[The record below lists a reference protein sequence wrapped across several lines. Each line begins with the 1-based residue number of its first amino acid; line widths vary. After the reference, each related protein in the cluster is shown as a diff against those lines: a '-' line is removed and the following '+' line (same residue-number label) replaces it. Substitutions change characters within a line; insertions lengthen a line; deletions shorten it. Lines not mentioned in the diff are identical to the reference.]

1 MDLPSPLDTLSS
13 EEQRIVR
20 ENLRPVTFTTGQCIF
35 RAGDAGDGCYLIQS
49 GEVRLELVREHV
61 DTDSV
66 LGFIGPGSIL
76 GELAL
81 LDGLPRSVTAYAET
95 PLTAARLPVDAIATI
110 CDQHPAIGTGIVRA
124 LARDAAKK
132 LRHMNER
139 LAEYIAVD
147 NSDDEIDE
155 TLRLAAVAQE
165 QLAGWSEQQIDALLE
180 TVAKAVAA
188 NAEPLAAATVS
199 ETRLG
204 NVADKTVKNIHASL
218 GVFGSLV
225 GKVGT
230 GIIDIDRSTQ
240 VTQIAGPAG
249 IVFGL
254 VPVTNPVATI
264 IFKVLIAIKAR
275 CALILSINRSCMQVG
290 NAACELIAKTLA
302 ENGAPV
308 DIVQWVRSRSNR
320 AKTLKYMRHPG
331 VSLILATGGPGM
343 VRAAY
348 SSGKPAL
355 GAGPGNVPVY
365 IAADADIEQASA
377 GIVASK
383 SYDNGLICGAEHNL
397 VVHDSLYEKFSAA
410 LERHGAAVLS
420 VEEVVKLEAGVIRPG
435 RDHVDPRLVGQPA
448 AAIAAAIGFQR
459 PYPIRLIVAPAT
471 PEHLEQA
478 SPLVAEKLA
487 PLVSLLRARDDDDAF
502 AMCLKL
508 LKHEGAGHTAIIHT
522 ASRSLAERFGIAM
535 PAGRI
540 LINSPGAQG
549 ISGATTGLVPSFT
562 LGCGTYGGNST
573 TDNVSYHS
581 LLNIKRLAHVIASAG
596 NGVRMS

>member
-1 MDLPSPLDTLSS
+1 MDLPSPLDTLSP

-20 ENLRPVTFTTGQCIF
+20 ENLRPVTFTAGQCIF
-35 RAGDAGDGCYLIQS
+35 RAGDAGDGCYLIES

-66 LGFIGPGSIL
+66 LGFIGLGSIL

-95 PLTAARLPVDAIATI
+95 PVVAAHLPAGAITAI
-110 CDQHPAIGTGIVRA
+110 CDQRPVIGTGIVRA

-139 LAEYIAVD
+139 LGEYIVVD

-155 TLRLAAVAQE
+155 TVKRGAIAQE
-165 QLAGWSEQQIDALLE
+165 QLAAWSEQQIDALLE
-180 TVAKAVAA
+180 TVAKVVAA

-199 ETRLG
+199 ETRLC
-204 NVADKTVKNIHASL
+204 NVADKTLKNLHASL
-218 GVFGSLV
+218 GVFDFLV
-225 GKVGT
+225 GKVGA
-230 GIIDIDRSTQ
+230 GIVDVDASTQ

-264 IFKVLIAIKAR
+264 IFKVLISIKAR
-275 CALILSINRSCMQVG
+275 CALILSFNRSCMQVG
-290 NAACELIAKTLA
+290 NASCGLIAKTLV
-302 ENGAPV
+302 ESGAPAN
-308 DIVQWVRSRSNR
+308 IVQWVRSRSTR

-365 IAADADIEQASA
+365 IAADADIEQAAAS
-377 GIVASK
+377 IVASK

-397 VVHDSLYEKFSAA
+397 VVHGSLYDRLSAA
-410 LERHGAAVLS
+410 LERHGAAVLNA
-420 VEEVVKLEAGVIRPG
+420 EEVAKLETGAMRPG
-435 RDHVDPRLVGQPA
+435 RDHIDPRLIGQSA
-448 AAIAAAIGFQR
+448 AAIAVTIGFQR
-459 PYPIRLIVAPAT
+459 PYTIKLIVAPAT
-471 PEHLEQA
+471 PEHVEQA

-487 PLVSLLRARDDDDAF
+487 PIVSLLRARDDDEAF
-502 AMCLKL
+502 AISLKL

-581 LLNIKRLAHVIASAG
+581 LLNIKRLAHVVARAP
-596 NGVRMS
+596 NVRTS